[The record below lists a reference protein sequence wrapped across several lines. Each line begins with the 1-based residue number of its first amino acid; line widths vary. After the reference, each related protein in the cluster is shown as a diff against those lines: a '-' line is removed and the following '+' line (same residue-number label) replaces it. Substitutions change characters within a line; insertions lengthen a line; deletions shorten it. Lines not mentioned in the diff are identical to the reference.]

1 MEYFHGALLNR
12 LAFQDGA
19 FRCTARV
26 LPGEPLLALP
36 LSKCWTAETARRG
49 AELSGL
55 DPELPD
61 SVWLAL
67 HLLQKRPALA
77 EKGQPGLLLW
87 DDTELSELTGSLW
100 LPSARLGREDIIAEY
115 HELVEVIDAAVLG
128 QLGVTEESYLWA
140 QATKERC
147 SLHFLDADSNPVDIL
162 LPALTLL
169 ESNQVHDPEFAAG
182 LARLE
187 VSPEAIGPL
196 VTKVAQEEKE
206 QLLVFYAPEAFEAGA
221 PVYLCHGG
229 LAACHGR
236 VLLERG
242 KVSWGCLELAME
254 LPVQPS
260 KELKEKAA
268 ALQPDPPAPGE
279 FLPTEVLAGWTPAL
293 LEEEQKT
300 LKLNVRFSKQRPV
313 PRRELELLQAALG
326 GGRAK
331 EALLHGLR
339 SIEELYVDS
348 KEAETPRRKLARAL
362 IQEEK
367 QLLGFAKA
375 ALEDPAAGF
384 GGAPSRA
391 PGASET
397 DASGKMEV
405 ALLRLEGTTCALR
418 RITAVFAALPC
429 DAEAGPLMQ
438 ELQALRAALAGFPEG
453 NPESVYMRPVAHTS
467 DPALAAHGE
476 ATEAVLRARLAAC
489 CWEIS
494 KLAAERAEPVLMAGV
509 LGEAAVMH
517 LRLLEFQEAH
527 EKLQLSLAASY
538 NDRAFRL
545 ERWCQMTLACH
556 AGLCVSGDGWA
567 EAVRSVGEQLQE
579 RLRRAGYTEAAL
591 PEAAGVPSILHLVS
605 SRGYELE
612 CQMQERGS
620 PQDLVDMIRLWV
632 LRRFMPQDRVREL
645 LGPELL
651 SGLLRLQVLAA
662 LRVPDDDSPLVF
674 STVALWPLEGLLV
687 ATDYGDIPYDV
698 GEFEPVMYLSL
709 DSYALIAA
717 APRRAAERVL
727 DVCCGSGVQGM
738 VALSYAREV
747 TFVDVNERA
756 LSFSRFNCALNGLY
770 DRASFVRASVEDL
783 SELEPPFQVILA
795 NPPFVPNPDGA
806 ATAAGPLYSGGGSDG
821 EMVHRALLQKAGQLL
836 APGGLLCTVAEVPNP
851 EKLADRVVEW
861 IGEVSAMVKIFLG
874 DPAAAENYWK
884 VATQERSA
892 LERSRYLRG
901 LQRLNI
907 SSVAQALVLLRKD
920 GTSTVEVTTRSQLW
934 SDDAY
939 LRGHVASSILPK
951 KAGYL

>member
-567 EAVRSVGEQLQE
+567 EAVRSEVGEQLQE

-632 LRRFMPQDRVREL
+632 LRRFMPQETASASCWGLSCSPGCCGCKCSQRCASPTMTRRSSS
-645 LGPELL
+645 PRWR
-651 SGLLRLQVLAA
+651 SGLWRAFWWP
-662 LRVPDDDSPLVF
+662 RTMGTSP
-674 STVALWPLEGLLV
+674 TTWAN
-687 ATDYGDIPYDV
+687 
-698 GEFEPVMYLSL
+698 LS
-709 DSYALIAA
+709 
-717 APRRAAERVL
+717 R
-727 DVCCGSGVQGM
+727 GVQGM

-851 EKLADRVVEW
+851 ETKLADRVVEW

-884 VATQERSA
+884 VATQDGVRHWSA
-892 LERSRYLRG
+892 
-901 LQRLNI
+901 
-907 SSVAQALVLLRKD
+907 V
-920 GTSTVEVTTRSQLW
+920 VTCGACS
-934 SDDAY
+934 A
-939 LRGHVASSILPK
+939 
-951 KAGYL
+951 